1 MKPKVEIVITFLIPP
16 LSIVSIIRSLKNDAP
31 RFNIIV
37 LSITALIWLIS
48 GIIKL
53 YKYKKNGKIY

>member
-1 MKPKVEIVITFLIPP
+1 MTFLIPFVTT
-16 LSIVSIIRSLKNDAP
+16 ISIIRSFKNDAP
-31 RFNIIV
+31 RFDIIV